1 MATMPIRFVVALWA
15 SMALASACDCVKLSA
30 KAAEREAE
38 IVFRGTVVAM
48 HESSD
53 HFPIA
58 TFKVVR
64 VWKGDV
70 TETFEMLAM
79 QERSGCLGFG
89 PPVEIGADFLVYA
102 RRPSPSVSDYLPLP
116 CQSDLA
122 SRARDQIQKLGLGRK
137 PQKTK

>member
-1 MATMPIRFVVALWA
+1 MLIRFVFALWA

-30 KAAEREAE
+30 KVAKREAE

-70 TETFEMLAM
+70 SETFEMPAM
-79 QERSGCLGFG
+79 QERSGCLGFT
-89 PPVEIGADFLVYA
+89 PPVEIGAEFLVYA
-102 RRPSPSVSDYLPLP
+102 RRPNPSVSDYLPLP

-122 SRARDQIQKLGLGRK
+122 SRTKDQFQELGPGRK
-137 PQKTK
+137 PQKSK